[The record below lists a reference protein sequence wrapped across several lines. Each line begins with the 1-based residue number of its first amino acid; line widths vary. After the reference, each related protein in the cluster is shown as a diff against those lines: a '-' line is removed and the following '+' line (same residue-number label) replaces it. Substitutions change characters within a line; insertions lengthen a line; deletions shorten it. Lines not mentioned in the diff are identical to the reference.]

1 MVLVEACRTCIYDRP
16 TTNGAAREVDCR
28 VMSLRPI
35 YGQESLLDR
44 LAGALASSR
53 FPQAVLFTGPI
64 GVGKQRLAL
73 WVAQGLLCEHG
84 PGAPCGSCSHCRQ
97 VLGLGHPDLHWFVP
111 IPRPKAGDPAK
122 QAEEA
127 QEYLGEVM
135 AERRRQP
142 LWGRPE
148 GLTSH
153 SLASVRLF
161 HRLAWMTPF
170 SGPRKVF
177 VLGDAER
184 LIVQESSPEAANA
197 LLKVLEEPPADTT
210 IIVTAAD
217 PHALLPTI
225 RSRLVAIRIPR
236 LKDDDIRAFLKAE
249 VQPAPKGAALER
261 RVVLAEGCVGRA
273 LKGDDGSEAPDRAA
287 ATLLTAVRERD
298 RSWLPMALAQPTWAA
313 RGEFTGMLD
322 ALAVT
327 LRDEVRQ
334 AAGSEGKDVEGRLRA
349 IRRVQEAREA
359 AQGNA
364 NPQLALAVLAAD
376 LEALL

>member
-1 MVLVEACRTCIYDRP
+1 
-16 TTNGAAREVDCR
+16 
-28 VMSLRPI
+28 MSLRPI
-35 YGQESLLDR
+35 YGQKSLLDR

-53 FPQAVLFTGPI
+53 FPQAVLFTGPA

-73 WVAQGLLCEHG
+73 WVAQGLLCLSG

-111 IPRPKAGDPAK
+111 IPRPKAGDSAK
-122 QAEEA
+122 QVEEA
-127 QEYLGEVM
+127 QELLGEVM
-135 AERRRQP
+135 AQRRSDP

-153 SLASVRLF
+153 ALASVRLF

-170 SGPRKVF
+170 SGARKVF

-184 LIVQESSPEAANA
+184 LIVQESSQEAANA

-210 IIVTAAD
+210 IIVTAVD
-217 PHALLPTI
+217 PHALLPTV

-236 LKDDDIRAFLKAE
+236 LKDDEVRAFLKAE
-249 VQPAPKGAALER
+249 VKTPPKGEALER
-261 RVVLAEGCVGRA
+261 RVLLAEGCIGRA
-273 LKGDDGSEAPDRAA
+273 LRAEDGSDGPDRVAA
-287 ATLLTAVRERD
+287 LLLAAVRERD
-298 RSWLPMALAQPTWAA
+298 RSWLPMALAQPPWAA
-313 RGEFTGMLD
+313 RGDFTGMLD
-322 ALAVT
+322 ALALT
-327 LRDEVRQ
+327 LRDEVQRE
-334 AAGSEGKDVEGRLRA
+334 AGEGSQKIEGRLRA
-349 IRRVQEAREA
+349 IKRVEETREA